1 MGSTTMNIEDEI
13 QRQYCLK
20 QSDGNIRAV
29 SAMNIANEIL
39 AHLRK
44 E

>member
-1 MGSTTMNIEDEI
+1 MNIEDEI
-13 QRQYCLK
+13 QRQYCRI
-20 QSDGNIRAV
+20 QSDGNIRAI
-29 SAMNIANEIL
+29 STMNIANEIL